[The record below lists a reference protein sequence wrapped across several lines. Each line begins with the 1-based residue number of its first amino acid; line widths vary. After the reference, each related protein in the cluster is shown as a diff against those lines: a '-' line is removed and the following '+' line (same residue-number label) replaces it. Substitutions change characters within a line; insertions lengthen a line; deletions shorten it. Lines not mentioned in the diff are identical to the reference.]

1 VNHVLLRRSESVVET
16 SATSLAMRLMSEMG
30 MFRQLRQLHRLE
42 AQNTFLFVDHP
53 DRVDG
58 LHWSCQWK
66 SLCVIFHSP
75 FHLSKVN
82 TSEARALAPANL
94 PDQR

>member
-1 VNHVLLRRSESVVET
+1 MRFWPSDTMSVI
-16 SATSLAMRLMSEMG
+16 G
-30 MFRQLRQLHRLE
+30 MFRQLRQLLQLE
-42 AQNTFLFVDHP
+42 ARNTFLLSIIQT
-53 DRVDG
+53 DG